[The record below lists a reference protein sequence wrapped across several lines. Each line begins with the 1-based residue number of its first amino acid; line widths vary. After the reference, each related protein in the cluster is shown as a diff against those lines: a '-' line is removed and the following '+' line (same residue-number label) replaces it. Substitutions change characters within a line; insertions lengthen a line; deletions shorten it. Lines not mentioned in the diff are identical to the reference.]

1 MATAVYPGSFDPVT
15 RGHLDIIKRA
25 AKINDHLIVAV
36 LINSAK
42 HPLFTVEERVALL
55 QECCKGIPNV
65 TVESFDGLTVEFA
78 KKRHASVMV
87 RGLRAVTDFENE
99 IQLAQT
105 NHALMP
111 GIETMFLA
119 TSIKWSYLSSTIV
132 KEAARYGG
140 SISKFVTPNV
150 EAAVEQKMAELRRQH
165 RTSDAHR
172 CCCVRRRSCG
182 RHGRACSAGADSR
195 SREMRRTPAHQQS
208 KQIPY
213 RSPCR
218 PESCLQT

>member
-42 HPLFTVEERVALL
+42 HPL
-55 QECCKGIPNV
+55 
-65 TVESFDGLTVEFA
+65 FDGLTVEFA

-150 EAAVEQKMAELRRQH
+150 EAAVEQKMAELR
-165 RTSDAHR
+165 
-172 CCCVRRRSCG
+172 
-182 RHGRACSAGADSR
+182 SR
-195 SREMRRTPAHQQS
+195 G
-208 KQIPY
+208 
-213 RSPCR
+213 
-218 PESCLQT
+218 ESV